1 MSLLQ
6 LSYVIAV
13 RRIISTWRLETV
25 LFLGILLAVAL
36 MSSGV
41 VYSDLLAEASLR
53 RALDRASP
61 EEANVTVRVFG
72 GLVDPS
78 RASAGASF
86 PRRSQ
91 EFVDERVWPRFQ
103 PYFGDRATLF
113 ETFTFF
119 FQGRPQLELPD
130 EVRPRGKI
138 SNMTGLLPDRIEVVQ
153 GRWPYSA
160 GTSPSDPG
168 DALEVALPAR
178 GAELLQLGLN
188 DEYEVL
194 PAGGVYGDSSMKVR
208 VVGLFTRTDPADEFW
223 YGAQSRFSYER
234 ESWTMVPLFTTEEAI
249 LGRVSRA
256 YPGLQTD
263 LVWFFYLDRRGVGA
277 GDVDSLQQAMLVV
290 GQDVRTNLERSG
302 MAVGLD
308 DVLDDYEEQLL
319 LARVPLYLMIFLVA
333 GILVYYLVVV
343 TGLVV
348 KSRTAEISMVKS
360 RGATTLQIGLL
371 ALVEGVFLA
380 VPAVA
385 LGPVLALGVSRVLGS
400 AFFGSDVVAG
410 DLTPALHADAFFLG
424 AAGAVLAVAVLTVST
439 LAAARQGV
447 VEASR
452 GVARPEKVPF
462 IHRYYIDIALLALIG
477 LIWWQ
482 IQSRGSLLVRSVGTG
497 ELEIDYSLLIGPVLG
512 LLALGL
518 LVMRVFPWAMMLLAR
533 LVEPLGPPWL
543 VQGLRHVSRSPM
555 VPGTLVV
562 LLILATALGVIGS
575 AFSST
580 LERSQE
586 ERALYAAGADLRV
599 RQGGDGTPR
608 PIGGLSAFAEGI
620 DGIRGAAEVNRTG
633 GSRMTGGFSTSTVS
647 VLAVDTDRFGD
658 VAWYRSD
665 FAGGKSLDRLME
677 ALDAKDV
684 AETDGIRLP
693 DDATGL
699 ALWVNQA
706 RPTPNLS
713 VLARLRDSRGLYFD
727 AAIGGLGFT
736 GWRRLEGA
744 ISPIPPRRFGR
755 SRAQPPEVKPPFTL
769 LALHSTLVRG
779 IVQPGALFLDD
790 LSVVSGEG
798 EEVLADFETLEGWHA
813 IEDYSSPGTFVL
825 ESSESVVRPGGGRSA
840 AFTWTAGGSGGLRG
854 IRAGPPEG
862 PIPAVVSNSL
872 LEEADI
878 SVGDTLSMWLSLVPL
893 PIRVVKAA
901 DFFPTIQ
908 SRSRPFVV
916 VDLATLNHYI
926 NVHARNVVVGGNE
939 LWMDLGGR
947 GWNPGTVLAA
957 LEDRGVDVN
966 EAHVASEM
974 ISDRVDQPLVNAGWG
989 GLLVLTFLALLLASG
1004 SGVML
1009 FSYVDARE
1017 RQTEFVLL
1025 RTLGFSRGQL
1035 YAVAWFNLLLV
1046 AACGIGL
1053 GTWVG
1058 HQIGASLL
1066 PMLEVAEEGVLVTP
1080 PMVLRTNWGA
1090 LLVSYLA
1097 LAGVTA
1103 VAALWLAWLTARLDL
1118 QRVLRMGEA

>member
-6 LSYVIAV
+6 LSYVIAL

-41 VYSDLLAEASLR
+41 VYSDLLEEASLL
-53 RALDRASP
+53 RALDRAAP
-61 EEANVTVRVFG
+61 EEANVTVRDFG
-72 GLVDPS
+72 SLVDPL
-78 RASAGASF
+78 RASPGVSF
-86 PRRSQ
+86 PQRSQ
-91 EFVDERVWPRFQ
+91 RFVEERVWTRFQ
-103 PYFGDRATLF
+103 SYFDDRAALL

-119 FQGRPQLELPD
+119 FRGRPQLELDD
-130 EVRPRGKI
+130 EFRPRGKI
-138 SNMTGLLPDRIEVVQ
+138 TDMTGLQPDRIEVLQ

-160 GTSPSDPG
+160 DTTPSDAGEP
-168 DALEVALPAR
+168 LEVALPAR

-188 DEYEVL
+188 DEYEVF
-194 PAGGVYGDSSMKVR
+194 PGGGVYGDRAMKVK
-208 VVGLFTRTDPADEFW
+208 VVGLFARTDPTDEFW
-223 YGAQSRFSYER
+223 YGSQSRFSYER
-234 ESWTMVPLFTTEEAI
+234 ESWTMVPHFTTEDVI
-249 LGRVSRA
+249 LGRVA
-256 YPGLQTD
+256 QEYPGLQTE
-263 LVWFFYLDRRGVGA
+263 LVWFFYLDRGGVGA
-277 GDVDSLQQAMLVV
+277 GDVDSLQQAMLIV
-290 GQDVRTNLERSG
+290 GQDIRTNLEG
-302 MAVGLD
+302 MSTALD
-308 DVLDDYEEQLL
+308 GVLDDYEEQLL

-333 GILVYYLVVV
+333 GILIYYLVVV

-348 KSRTAEISMVKS
+348 KSRAAEISMVKS
-360 RGATTLQIGLL
+360 RGATTFQIGLL

-385 LGPVLALGVSRVLGS
+385 LGPLLAVGVSRVLGS
-400 AFFGSDVVAG
+400 AFFGSDAVAG
-410 DLTPALHADAFFLG
+410 DLTPALHADAFLLG
-424 AAGAVLAVAVLTVST
+424 TAGALLAVAVLTVST

-452 GVARPEKVPF
+452 GVARPERVPF
-462 IHRYYIDIALLALIG
+462 IHRYYIDIGLLAIIG
-477 LIWWQ
+477 LVWWQ

-497 ELEIDYSLLIGPVLG
+497 DLEIDYSLLVGPVLG

-518 LVMRVFPWAMMLLAR
+518 LVMRAFPWAMSILSRVA
-533 LVEPLGPPWL
+533 EPLGPPWL
-543 VQGLRHVSRSPM
+543 VQGLRHVSRNPI

-599 RQGGDGTPR
+599 RHGGDGTPGS
-608 PIGGLSAFAEGI
+608 IGSLSDYVSEV
-620 DGIRGAAEVNRTG
+620 DGVAGAAEANRTG

-647 VLAVDTDRFGD
+647 VLAVDTDRFAD

-665 FAGGKSLDRLME
+665 FAGGKSLDQLME

-693 DDATGL
+693 DDATRL
-699 ALWVNQA
+699 AVWVNQA
-706 RPTPNLS
+706 RPAPNLS

-727 AAIGGLGFT
+727 AHVGGLGFT
-736 GWRRLEGA
+736 GWRRLEGSIA
-744 ISPIPPRRFGR
+744 PIPPRRFGR
-755 SRAQPPEVKPPFTL
+755 ATAQPPEVTPPFTL

-779 IVQPGALFLDD
+779 VVQPGALFLDD
-790 LSVVSGEG
+790 LSVVSSEG
-798 EEVLADFETLEGWHA
+798 EEVLADFETFEEWHA

-825 ESSESVVRPGGGRSA
+825 EASESVVRPGSGRSA
-840 AFTWTAGGSGGLRG
+840 AFTWTGGGSGGMRG
-854 IRAGPPEG
+854 VRAGPPEG
-862 PIPAVVSNSL
+862 PIPAIVSNSL

-893 PIRVVKAA
+893 PIRVVDAA

-916 VDLATLNHYI
+916 VDLAALNHYI
-926 NVHARNVVVGGNE
+926 NMHDRTVVGGGNE
-939 LWMDLGGR
+939 LWVDFDGPGE
-947 GWNPGTVLAA
+947 NPGTILAA
-957 LEDRGVDVN
+957 LGDRGVDVG
-966 EAHVASEM
+966 EAHIASEM

-989 GLLVLTFLALLLASG
+989 GLLVITFMALLLASG

-1009 FSYVDARE
+1009 FSFVDARE

-1025 RTLGFSRGQL
+1025 RTMGFSKGQL

-1066 PMLEVAEEGVLVTP
+1066 PILEVAEEGVRVTP
-1080 PMVLRTNWGA
+1080 PMELHTNWGA

-1103 VAALWLAWLTARLDL
+1103 VAALWLAWLTARLEV